1 MRSRGEIVF
10 PSDGSVLTPTGRFH
24 QLAGD
29 YGLEFE
35 PEELKQLGRYL
46 ALLLA
51 GNAVVNLTA
60 VRQVEAA
67 WETLIFDALTLIPL
81 LTEVPEGG
89 RVIDVGTGG
98 GLPGLPLAITMPH
111 LRFTLLDATGKKI
124 AFVRHV
130 IGELELGNA
139 QALQG
144 RAEVIGADR
153 GGGHRDGYDAVV
165 SRAVARTSLLAE
177 LTMPLCKIGGVVL
190 MVKGERAQEE
200 LDEARQTLHALHAFH
215 AGTAET
221 PTGRVI
227 VLEKHRATPGKYPRS
242 SAEMKRGPIA

>member
-10 PSDGSVLTPTGRFH
+10 PSGCPVLRPTQRFLD
-24 QLAGD
+24 LAGA

-35 PEELKQLGRYL
+35 AGELEGLGRYL

-51 GNAVVNLTA
+51 GSEVVNLTA
-60 VRQVEAA
+60 VREPEAA

-81 LTEVPEGG
+81 LAEVGEGG

-98 GLPGLPLAITMPH
+98 GLPGLPLAITMPN
-111 LRFTLLDATGKKI
+111 LQFTLLDATGKKV
-124 AFVRHV
+124 AFVRHA
-130 IGELELGNA
+130 IGELGLKNA
-139 QALQG
+139 EALQA
-144 RAEVIGADR
+144 RAEVLGADR
-153 GGGHRDGYDAVV
+153 WGGHRDRYDAVV
-165 SRAVARTSLLAE
+165 SRAVARVATLAE
-177 LTMPLCKIGGVVL
+177 LTMPLCRVGGVVL

-200 LDEARQTLHALHAFH
+200 IDEARQTLYALHAFH

-221 PTGRVI
+221 PTGRVV
-227 VLEKHRATPGKYPRS
+227 VLEKRRATPGKYPRS